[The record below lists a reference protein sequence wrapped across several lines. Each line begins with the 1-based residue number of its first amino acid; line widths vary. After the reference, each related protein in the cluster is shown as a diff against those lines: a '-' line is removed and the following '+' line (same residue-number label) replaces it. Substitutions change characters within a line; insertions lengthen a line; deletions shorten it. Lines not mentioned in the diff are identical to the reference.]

1 MLTSRSALFAVAIT
15 VVTTT
20 FSQNVMA
27 QSDGQPIRLIVG
39 FAAGASTDVAARL
52 IADKMRSSLGATVI
66 VENKPGASGRI
77 AVETVKNAA
86 PDGKT
91 LLVTPV
97 AMMSIFPSVYKSLR
111 YDPVKD
117 FEPVTQLAT
126 FQYAVA
132 TNNKMPVKNLGELV
146 TWIKAHPNEANYGSP
161 AAGSLPHFY
170 GVMFAKSLGTDMVHV
185 PYKGSA
191 PAATDLIGGQLPILF
206 DLDVNLSEMHKA
218 GKLRVL
224 ATSGSQRSSVLP
236 DVPTFTESGFKI
248 NAAGWYGLYAPAKTP
263 AATLQKLNQAT
274 VAALKSPEVKERF
287 AKMGMDATG
296 TTPAELAA
304 IQKADAERW
313 APIVK
318 ASGFNPEE

>member
-1 MLTSRSALFAVAIT
+1 MLTRRNTLFSIALAL
-15 VVTTT
+15 VTTALSQST
-20 FSQNVMA
+20 FAQND
-27 QSDGQPIRLIVG
+27 SQPIRLIVG
-39 FAAGASTDVAARL
+39 FAPGASTDVAARL
-52 IADKMRSSLGATVI
+52 IAEKMRSSLGTTVL

-170 GVMFAKSLGTDMVHV
+170 GVMFSKSVGTDLVHV

-224 ATSGSQRSSVLP
+224 ATSGSKRSSVLS
-236 DVPTFTESGFKI
+236 DVPTFTEAGFKI
-248 NAAGWYGLYAPAKTP
+248 NAAGWYAMYAPAKTP
-263 AATLQKLNQAT
+263 AATLQKLNQAA
-274 VAALKSPEVKERF
+274 VAALKSTEVKEKF
-287 AKMGMDATG
+287 AKMGMEATG
-296 TTPAELAA
+296 TTPGELAA
-304 IQKADAERW
+304 IQKADLERW